1 MEGKIVSLTAQG
13 KAQGRFMA
21 FLPLLVGGGL
31 ALLDPDSMSKLI
43 STPIGYAVSIVIVV
57 MQVLGYVFINKTI
70 SIDT

>member
-1 MEGKIVSLTAQG
+1 
-13 KAQGRFMA
+13 MA

-43 STPIGYAVSIVIVV
+43 STPVGYAVSTVIVV